1 MDAGL
6 VNAIGTALLM
16 AAFVGL
22 CVWAYSPSR
31 RARFEAD
38 ACLPF
43 LEDDHERS
51 LR

>member
-1 MDAGL
+1 MDAGTL
-6 VNAIGTALLM
+6 NAIGTVVLM
-16 AAFVGL
+16 AAFIGL
-22 CVWAYSPSR
+22 CIWAYGPSR

-43 LEDDHERS
+43 LDDEHERS

>member
-6 VNAIGTALLM
+6 INALGTVFLM
-16 AAFVGL
+16 AAFVGV
-22 CVWAYSPSR
+22 CVWAYGPSR
-31 RARFEAD
+31 RDRFEAD

-43 LEDDHERS
+43 LDDEHERS